1 MALKDL
7 FQFFVPKDRTFFPL
21 FEEASANL
29 VQLSETLHE
38 AVNIKGERVDY
49 YKKIEDLVANIEA
62 LTHKMNMELSRNFI
76 TPFDREDIHALISSI
91 YEVANNIYNASNR
104 MKLYH
109 VDKIT
114 KSIRKL
120 TELNLEAC
128 QQISL
133 GVLELKDLRNLKNIN
148 TAVKKINKIEAKGDD
163 VFDNAV
169 ADLFQNE
176 SDVKSIII
184 YKEVLIALHNS
195 TDKCRVVAR
204 TLESISVKHS

>member
-1 MALKDL
+1 MAFKDI
-7 FQFFVPKDRTFFPL
+7 FQYLVPKDKTFFPL
-21 FEEASANL
+21 FEQASTYL
-29 VQLSETLHE
+29 VELSNTLHE
-38 AVNIKGERVDY
+38 AVNVKGDREEYYSKIK
-49 YKKIEDLVANIEA
+49 DLVANIES
-62 LTHKMNMELSRNFI
+62 LTHKMNIELSKNFI
-76 TPFDREDIHALISSI
+76 TPFDREDIHALITSI
-91 YEVANNIYNASNR
+91 NDVANNIYNASNR

-133 GVLELKDLRNLKNIN
+133 GVHELKDLKHFKNIN
-148 TAVKKINKIEAKGDD
+148 TAVKKINKIEEKGDE
-163 VFDNAV
+163 VFDRAV
-169 ADLFQNE
+169 ADLFLNE

-195 TDKCRVVAR
+195 TDKCRIVAR
-204 TLESISVKHS
+204 TLESIAVKHS

>member
-1 MALKDL
+1 M
-7 FQFFVPKDRTFFPL
+7 
-21 FEEASANL
+21 
-29 VQLSETLHE
+29 
-38 AVNIKGERVDY
+38 
-49 YKKIEDLVANIEA
+49 NIE
-62 LTHKMNMELSRNFI
+62 LSKNFI
-76 TPFDREDIHALISSI
+76 TPFDREDIHALITSI
-91 YEVANNIYNASNR
+91 NDVANNIYNASNR

-133 GVLELKDLRNLKNIN
+133 GVHELKDLKHFKNIN
-148 TAVKKINKIEAKGDD
+148 TAVKKINKIEEKGDE
-163 VFDNAV
+163 VFDRAV
-169 ADLFQNE
+169 ADLFLNE

-195 TDKCRVVAR
+195 TDKCRIVAR
-204 TLESISVKHS
+204 TLESIAVKHS